1 MLDVGYC
8 GCYTLPA
15 ILWLW
20 CYGRSCSGK
29 LWAGLEAFV
38 CICCV
43 AKHYRDLRQYGV
55 NGKVIVEYCREK
67 ANSSPFVCPLASQL
81 AEHHPVCGS
90 LPIVAVGASSD
101 WEPKM
106 AEACERSRSQTSL
119 ERLAAVPWK
128 FADVS
133 HMTLAQTQSNTLKVN
148 PQLVT
153 NDGAWGL
160 QSLEKG
166 RAFLRRVDSCIACRG
181 GDRVPGGRKCLP
193 FISRTR
199 SLIQSINSD
208 KFSGF
213 GHEITSKACVLMSFN
228 NKPLEYAWMIFLVW
242 MFNCIQ
248 LLWLSTKP
256 RPISDAIPVPLPD
269 APENPRFRE
278 LARSNVEARKVQGI
292 MGGTGGWDN

>member
-1 MLDVGYC
+1 
-8 GCYTLPA
+8 
-15 ILWLW
+15 
-20 CYGRSCSGK
+20 
-29 LWAGLEAFV
+29 
-38 CICCV
+38 
-43 AKHYRDLRQYGV
+43 
-55 NGKVIVEYCREK
+55 
-67 ANSSPFVCPLASQL
+67 
-81 AEHHPVCGS
+81 
-90 LPIVAVGASSD
+90 
-101 WEPKM
+101 
-106 AEACERSRSQTSL
+106 
-119 ERLAAVPWK
+119 VPWK

-181 GDRVPGGRKCLP
+181 GDRVPGGSKCLP

-228 NKPLEYAWMIFLVW
+228 NKPLENA
-242 MFNCIQ
+242 
-248 LLWLSTKP
+248 
-256 RPISDAIPVPLPD
+256 
-269 APENPRFRE
+269 
-278 LARSNVEARKVQGI
+278 
-292 MGGTGGWDN
+292 